1 MKVCL
6 SESRLAA
13 LGRAVEA
20 ARDAGALAVPAD
32 DLEALLY
39 EVTERRRGEKALAEA
54 IASVKEAHL
63 FTSVRG
69 G

>member
-1 MKVCL
+1 L
-6 SESRLAA
+6 GESRLAA
-13 LGRAVEA
+13 LGRAVES
-20 ARDAGALAVPAD
+20 ARDACAVAVTVD

-54 IASVKEAHL
+54 IASVKEVHM